1 MKQFTKYQNAT
12 ILKALEKEVN
22 FCQLQMLG
30 CKQTNLKALPDI
42 WQSDITTL
50 NKMIDIIKA
59 DSLNNTEILCK
70 WEKGFLDIEDIDLDL
85 TIVPN
90 VGDIYL
96 HFENSSYTELV
107 VKRRQIVKHLS
118 TTAIII
124 TFIKN

>member
-1 MKQFTKYQNAT
+1 MKKFTKDQNAT

-30 CKQTNLKALPDI
+30 CKQTNLKALTDI

-59 DSLNNTEILCK
+59 ESLNNTVIVCK
-70 WEKGFLDIEDIDLDL
+70 WEKGFLDIVDIDLDL

-96 HFENSSYTELV
+96 HFDNGSYTELV

-118 TTAIII
+118 STAFVI

>member
-1 MKQFTKYQNAT
+1 MKKFTKDQNAT

-59 DSLNNTEILCK
+59 DSLNNTEIVCK

>member
-1 MKQFTKYQNAT
+1 MKKFTKYQNAT

-59 DSLNNTEILCK
+59 DSLNNTEIVCK

>member
-1 MKQFTKYQNAT
+1 MKKFTKDQNAT